1 MLRFNAARAPPDVAD
16 EEPELRPAA
25 RALSGRRSAKDEA
38 AYSAHLLRR
47 QADCIQALRAH
58 NTMLGRKIVEQHARL
73 TATPTPAAG
82 PV

>member
-16 EEPELRPAA
+16 EEPELRPSA
-25 RALSGRRSAKDEA
+25 RASRRSPKDEA
-38 AYSAHLLRR
+38 AYTAHLLRR

-73 TATPTPAAG
+73 TAGAG
-82 PV
+82 GSL